1 MKILNN
7 KQKIEIM
14 FYTISQFDNFNRF
27 ITRFLIKP
35 NGKDLLKKRLN
46 NNSFIIGDLDKD
58 LKQKIVEE
66 IISDSS
72 VFLNILS
79 EINEMKNF
87 LFDLNLNNNYKIT
100 KMKNEFLSCCSYCDS
115 EKTIPL
121 LVFEI
126 LDIDSFDDLDSINSL
141 KNIFVEKFLNYFVF

>member
-27 ITRFLIKP
+27 VTRFLIKP

-100 KMKNEFLSCCSYCDS
+100 EMKNEFLSYCSHCDS

-141 KNIFVEKFLNYFVF
+141 KNIFIEKFLNYFVL

>member
-27 ITRFLIKP
+27 VTRFLIKP

-100 KMKNEFLSCCSYCDS
+100 KMKNEFLSYYSYCDS

-126 LDIDSFDDLDSINSL
+126 LDIDSFDDIDSINSL
-141 KNIFVEKFLNYFVF
+141 KNIFVEKFLNYFVL